1 MSIGMYLASDHKLT
15 TTPQSASSEL
25 LSINDLKKYENYAT
39 LISNLKTNLGIDP
52 QASDPNEKL
61 FVLLDDEEEV
71 FSVMRDRDEG
81 TINQYTDKPF
91 IYYVDI
97 YNWEQFY
104 QSFANYLQSLQA
116 PFELWEIWEGT
127 VDLQALETVQL
138 DELNEQA
145 LEKLFGNNEYSNPVV
160 GVY

>member
-1 MSIGMYLASDHKLT
+1 MSIGMYLASDHRLA

-25 LSINDLKKYENYAT
+25 LSINDLKKYENYAM

-61 FVLLDDEEEV
+61 FVLLDEEEEV
-71 FSVMRDRDEG
+71 FSVTRDRDEG

-104 QSFANYLQSLQA
+104 HSFANYLQSLEA
-116 PFELWEIWEGT
+116 PFELWKVWEGT

-138 DELNEQA
+138 DKLNEQA
-145 LEKLFGNNEYSNPVV
+145 LEKLFGNNEYMNPVV
-160 GVY
+160 GVH

>member
-1 MSIGMYLASDHKLT
+1 MSIGMYLASDHRLT

-104 QSFANYLQSLQA
+104 HSFANYLQSLQV
-116 PFELWEIWEGT
+116 PFELWKNWEGT

-145 LEKLFGNNEYSNPVV
+145 LEKLFGNNEYMNPVV

>member
-1 MSIGMYLASDHKLT
+1 MSIGMYLASDHRLT

-61 FVLLDDEEEV
+61 FALLDDEEEV
-71 FSVMRDRDEG
+71 FSVTRDRDEG

-91 IYYVDI
+91 IHYVDI

-104 QSFANYLQSLQA
+104 HSFANYLQSLQA
-116 PFELWEIWEGT
+116 PFELWKIWEGI
-127 VDLQALETVQL
+127 VDLQALETVQM

-145 LEKLFGNNEYSNPVV
+145 LEKLFGNNEYMNPVV
-160 GVY
+160 GVH